1 VFQLKEHSMPLK
13 RSREAS
19 IRIVTLVSV
28 VLILALA
35 ATSPARAREA
45 ADARDRIDA
54 LLARYQE
61 LGLFNGSALVAD
73 AGQVVL
79 RKGYGLA
86 NMEWDIANT
95 PDTRFRLGSI
105 TKQFTATLVMQLVEK
120 GQIDLSAPITRY
132 LPDYPT
138 KTGARITIHHL
149 LNHTSGIVGYTEL
162 PTFGETAR
170 NPYTPTKFVDAFFAK
185 LDLLFEPGAKYSYN
199 NSAYFLLG
207 VLLEK
212 VTGQPYE
219 RLLQERI
226 FTPLEMRDSGYDSTR
241 PLLARRAS
249 GYDKR
254 FDGTYV
260 NTGYLDMTQPYA
272 AGSLYS
278 TVDDLY
284 RWDQA
289 LYTEKVLSMASK
301 RRCSPRDCPTTAT
314 GGSSGRR
321 MASPRS
327 SMAVEST
334 GSTRC

>member
-1 VFQLKEHSMPLK
+1 MYCLTQGAPHARPPHS
-13 RSREAS
+13 RGDYVA
-19 IRIVTLVSV
+19 TLVSV
-28 VLILALA
+28 VLVLALA
-35 ATSPARAREA
+35 ATGPARAREA

-61 LGLFNGSALVAD
+61 LGLFDGSALVAD

-86 NMEWDIANT
+86 NIEWAIANT
-95 PDTRFRLGSI
+95 PDTKFRLGSL
-105 TKQFTATLVMQLVEK
+105 TKQFTATLVMQLVER
-120 GQIDLSAPITRY
+120 GQINLSAPITRY
-132 LPDYPT
+132 LPDYST
-138 KTGARITIHHL
+138 KTGARITIHQL

-162 PTFGETAR
+162 PAFGETAR
-170 NPYTPTKFVDAFFAK
+170 NPYTPAKFAETFFAK

-207 VLLEK
+207 VILEK
-212 VTGQPYE
+212 VTGQPYD
-219 RLLQERI
+219 RLLRERI
-226 FTPLEMRDSGYDSTR
+226 FTPLEMRDSGQDSTR

-254 FDGTYV
+254 FDGTFV

-284 RWDQA
+284 RLGSGA
-289 LYTEKVLSMASK
+289 LWRE
-301 RRCSPRDCPTTAT
+301 
-314 GGSSGRR
+314 G
-321 MASPRS
+321 
-327 SMAVEST
+327 VEH
-334 GSTRC
+334 GQ